1 MAVLDDTAIEA
12 ALEGLKGW
20 TREGDE
26 IRRTFEFDSFQPAI
40 DFVNRVAEA
49 AEAANHHP
57 DIDIRFSRVTLT
69 LSTHSA
75 GGLTKRD
82 FALASR
88 IDEMA
93 G

>member
-1 MAVLDDTAIEA
+1 MGLLDDHAIETG
-12 ALEGLKGW
+12 LEHLGGW
-20 TREGDE
+20 IRQGNE

-49 AEAANHHP
+49 AEAADHHP
-57 DIDIRFSRVTLT
+57 DIDIRYSRVTLA

-82 FALASR
+82 FALAER
-88 IDEMA
+88 IDGLA
-93 G
+93 R

>member
-1 MAVLDDTAIEA
+1 MALLDDHAIEA
-12 ALEGLKGW
+12 GLERLDGW
-20 TREGDE
+20 IREGDE

-57 DIDIRFSRVTLT
+57 DIDIRYSRVTLA

-82 FALASR
+82 FALAGR
-88 IDEMA
+88 IDELA

>member
-1 MAVLDDTAIEA
+1 MAVLDDHAIEA
-12 ALEGLKGW
+12 ALEGLSGW
-20 TREGDE
+20 AREGDE
-26 IRRTFEFDSFQPAI
+26 IRRTFEFGSFQPAI

-49 AEAANHHP
+49 AEAADHHP
-57 DIDIRFSRVTLT
+57 DIDIRFSRVTLA

-88 IDEMA
+88 IDQLA